1 MTRAPA
7 GAEVIENGGV
17 SDSRTP
23 THYPEAL
30 QDLLDTFATFDDQ
43 AERAQVLISF
53 SDSFKEVPKEVATR
67 PFPKDHLVPACE
79 SEAYVWAV
87 MRPAGTMDLYFA
99 VENPSGISA
108 RALAAMLT
116 KTLSGLPPKEIA
128 TVSPEIV
135 ERLFRQNISMGKGMG
150 LMSMVGAVRTLAQ
163 RAQGIEPKPANAVAC
178 PD

>member
-1 MTRAPA
+1 M
-7 GAEVIENGGV
+7 

-23 THYPEAL
+23 TAYPEPL
-30 QDLLDTFATFDDQ
+30 QDLLDTFATFEDPS
-43 AERAQVLISF
+43 ERAQVLISF
-53 SDSFKEVPKEVATR
+53 SDSFKEVPPQVARR

-87 MRPAGTMDLYFA
+87 LQPDGKMDLHFA

-108 RALAAMLT
+108 RAMATMLT
-116 KTLSGLPPKEIA
+116 KTLSGLTPAEIA

-163 RAQGIEPKPANAVAC
+163 RAQRLEAKPADPVRRAE
-178 PD
+178 